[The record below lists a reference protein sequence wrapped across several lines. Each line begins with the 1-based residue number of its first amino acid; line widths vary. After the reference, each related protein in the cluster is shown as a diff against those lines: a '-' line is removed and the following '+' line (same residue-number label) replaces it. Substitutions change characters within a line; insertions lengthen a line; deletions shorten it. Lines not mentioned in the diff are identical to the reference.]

1 MTEKIEQASAG
12 VTSVLNAELGI
23 FSEEFMSK
31 AQFGLGHHKGKQ
43 AGFETA
49 TDVFNDANGQQQLA
63 EIYWVCGELASRIGN
78 SDDDPSEDVSL
89 ARAITMLLAYH
100 SRLEKEHKQRQSITE

>member
-1 MTEKIEQASAG
+1 MVSLLKR
-12 VTSVLNAELGI
+12 ELGN

-49 TDVFNDANGQQQLA
+49 TDVFNDANSQQQLA
-63 EIYWVCGELASRIGN
+63 EIYWVCGELASKIGN
-78 SDDDPSEDVSL
+78 SDEDPSEDIPI
-89 ARAITMLLAYH
+89 ARAITMLLAYR
-100 SRLEKEHKQRQSITE
+100 SRLEKEHKQRQAIAE